1 MKTDHKRIEDRFL
14 KKSAKLIPCQK
25 EMVLYWYKQEM
36 SINGIARLFK
46 VSKRT
51 VQFILFPDRA
61 EKNIELR
68 QKRGGSKIYYE
79 KEKHKMAMKKHRGG
93 KREIL

>member
-14 KKSAKLIPCQK
+14 KRSAKLIPCQK
-25 EMVLYWYKQEM
+25 EMVLFWHKQGM
-36 SINGIARLFK
+36 TIADISRLFK
-46 VSKRT
+46 VSRRT
-51 VQFILFPDRA
+51 IQFIVFPDRA

-79 KEKHKMAMKKHRGG
+79 KEKHKMAMKKHRDY

>member
-25 EMVLYWYKQEM
+25 EMVLYWYKHGM
-36 SINGIARLFK
+36 TIAGISRLFK

-51 VQFILFPDRA
+51 IQFILFPERA

-79 KEKHKMAMKKHRGG
+79 KEKHKIAMQKHRNY
-93 KREIL
+93 KRQIL